1 MAEPEDKGPGAAGP
15 RQSVSLLCCHAAFF
29 HLGWRSPHQAPPGV
43 RSSALVAWEEPLLQA
58 AGLCTGYR
66 AEYRLQGRVQGA
78 EPSTGCR
85 AVHRAQS
92 RVQAA
97 TGCRA
102 VHRAQSRVQ
111 AAGLCTGHRAEYRL
125 QGCAQGTEPSTG
137 CYRLQGCAQGT
148 EPSTGCYRLQGCAQG
163 TEPSTGCYRLQ
174 GCAQGT
180 EPSTGCYR
188 LQGCAQGAEPC
199 PGCRAEHRLQRCAQP
214 RRAAV
219 APREV
224 CPCARRGR
232 CQGQGVPGQEPLP
245 SRQVQAVGL
254 RRAHGAASMTSPGT
268 KASWLSQPTVK
279 SVLVYRNGDP
289 FFPGRRIV
297 IHEKKVS
304 NFDVFLKEVTGG
316 VQAPFGAVRNIYT
329 PRGGHRVR
337 QLEELQSGEQYVAGG
352 REAFKKLNYLDI
364 GETKKKPVEVNNEVK
379 PVTHSRITASARF
392 RKPLQEPY
400 TILLYTVD
408 GKLVQNGSDLENGQ
422 IYVAVGREKF
432 KKLPYGDLLS
442 KSTTRRPQG
451 SKTSVQPPTVGSQKS
466 KGSGNDGQS
475 KSTIGS
481 SDQGEN
487 SSSPQL
493 PKRKDKKTQ
502 KPENSVSGQHFSNH
516 STKVKQ
522 TVKASTGVLQD
533 NDEDI
538 YKARK
543 EESEMWEAVEVQEDE
558 DTLVEVPLDQRPA
571 ETVDEEENVEEEND
585 RGEEA
590 YKGEEKYPELNGEET
605 VETDKETTEVEEN
618 KKKLNENYEDETRET
633 QNVDQAEEKEL
644 IHLNGKNSEGNG
656 EGMEHLN
663 YQGDLQPE
671 EEIKED
677 AGSQNQVDPG
687 LENTSTNPRVT
698 VTSPQESEKN
708 DQSTDCAAV
717 A

>member
-1 MAEPEDKGPGAAGP
+1 M
-15 RQSVSLLCCHAAFF
+15 S
-29 HLGWRSPHQAPPGV
+29 
-43 RSSALVAWEEPLLQA
+43 
-58 AGLCTGYR
+58 
-66 AEYRLQGRVQGA
+66 
-78 EPSTGCR
+78 
-85 AVHRAQS
+85 
-92 RVQAA
+92 
-97 TGCRA
+97 
-102 VHRAQSRVQ
+102 
-111 AAGLCTGHRAEYRL
+111 
-125 QGCAQGTEPSTG
+125 
-137 CYRLQGCAQGT
+137 
-148 EPSTGCYRLQGCAQG
+148 
-163 TEPSTGCYRLQ
+163 
-174 GCAQGT
+174 
-180 EPSTGCYR
+180 
-188 LQGCAQGAEPC
+188 
-199 PGCRAEHRLQRCAQP
+199 
-214 RRAAV
+214 
-219 APREV
+219 
-224 CPCARRGR
+224 
-232 CQGQGVPGQEPLP
+232 
-245 SRQVQAVGL
+245 
-254 RRAHGAASMTSPGT
+254 SPGT
-268 KASWLSQPTVK
+268 KASWLSQPAVK

-364 GETKKKPVEVNNEVK
+364 GETKKKPAEVNNESSLEDVK
-379 PVTHSRITASARF
+379 PVTHSRITVSARF

-400 TILLYTVD
+400 TIFLIANGDLISPAVRLLIPRKTLNHWDHILEMVTGKVTLRSGAVHRLYTVD

-451 SKTSVQPPTVGSQKS
+451 SKSSVLPPIVGSRKS
-466 KGSGNDGQS
+466 KGSGNDRQS

-493 PKRKDKKTQ
+493 PKRKDKKSQ
-502 KPENSVSGQHFSNH
+502 NLENSVSRQHFSNH

-522 TVKASTGVLQD
+522 TVKASPGVLQD
-533 NDEDI
+533 NAEDI
-538 YKARK
+538 YKAR
-543 EESEMWEAVEVQEDE
+543 EEGSEMWGAIEVQEDE

-571 ETVDEEENVEEEND
+571 ETVDEEENAEEEND

-590 YKGEEKYPELNGEET
+590 YKGEEECSEVNGEESGET
-605 VETDKETTEVEEN
+605 VKERIEVGEN
-618 KKKLNENYEDETRET
+618 KKKLNENYEDEAGET
-633 QNVDQAEEKEL
+633 QNVDQEEEKEL
-644 IHLNGKNSEGNG
+644 IHLNGKNNEENG
-656 EGMEHLN
+656 KGTEHLK
-663 YQGDLQPE
+663 YQDDVQPE

-677 AGSQNQVDPG
+677 SVSQNQVG
-687 LENTSTNPRVT
+687 SSLEKASTNPRVT

-708 DQSTDCAAV
+708 DQSNDYAAV

>member
-1 MAEPEDKGPGAAGP
+1 
-15 RQSVSLLCCHAAFF
+15 
-29 HLGWRSPHQAPPGV
+29 
-43 RSSALVAWEEPLLQA
+43 
-58 AGLCTGYR
+58 
-66 AEYRLQGRVQGA
+66 
-78 EPSTGCR
+78 
-85 AVHRAQS
+85 
-92 RVQAA
+92 
-97 TGCRA
+97 
-102 VHRAQSRVQ
+102 
-111 AAGLCTGHRAEYRL
+111 
-125 QGCAQGTEPSTG
+125 
-137 CYRLQGCAQGT
+137 
-148 EPSTGCYRLQGCAQG
+148 
-163 TEPSTGCYRLQ
+163 
-174 GCAQGT
+174 
-180 EPSTGCYR
+180 
-188 LQGCAQGAEPC
+188 
-199 PGCRAEHRLQRCAQP
+199 
-214 RRAAV
+214 
-219 APREV
+219 
-224 CPCARRGR
+224 
-232 CQGQGVPGQEPLP
+232 
-245 SRQVQAVGL
+245 
-254 RRAHGAASMTSPGT
+254 MTSPGT
-268 KASWLSQPTVK
+268 KASWLSQPAVK

-364 GETKKKPVEVNNEVK
+364 GETKKKPAEVNNEVK
-379 PVTHSRITASARF
+379 PVTHSRITVSARF

-400 TILLYTVD
+400 TIFLIANGDLISPAARLLIPRKTLNHWDHILEMATGKVTLRSGAVHRLYTVD

-451 SKTSVQPPTVGSQKS
+451 SKTSVLPPIVGSRKS
-466 KGSGNDGQS
+466 KGSGNDRQS

-493 PKRKDKKTQ
+493 PKRKDKKSQ
-502 KPENSVSGQHFSNH
+502 NAENSVSRQHFSNR

-522 TVKASTGVLQD
+522 MVKASTGVLQD
-533 NDEDI
+533 NGEDI
-538 YKARK
+538 YRAR
-543 EESEMWEAVEVQEDE
+543 EEGSEMWGAVEVQEDE

-590 YKGEEKYPELNGEET
+590 YKGEEEYPEVNGEESGET
-605 VETDKETTEVEEN
+605 VKERIEVEEN
-618 KKKLNENYEDETRET
+618 KKKLNENYEDEAGET
-633 QNVDQAEEKEL
+633 QHIDQAEEKEL
-644 IHLNGKNSEGNG
+644 THLNGENNEGNG
-656 EGMEHLN
+656 EGMEHLK

-677 AGSQNQVDPG
+677 SDRQNQVDPG
-687 LENTSTNPRVT
+687 LENTSTNPKVT

-708 DQSTDCAAV
+708 DQSNDYAAV